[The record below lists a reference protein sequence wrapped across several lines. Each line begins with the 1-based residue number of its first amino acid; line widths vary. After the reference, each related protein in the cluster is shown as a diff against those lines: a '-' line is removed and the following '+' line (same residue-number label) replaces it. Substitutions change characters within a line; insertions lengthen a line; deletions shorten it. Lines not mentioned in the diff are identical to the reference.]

1 MSAPLLSLSLAD
13 EAATMRLAED
23 LAAKLAPGDVIALEG
38 DLGAGKTTL
47 ARALIRAIAD
57 DAALEVPSPTFT
69 LVQTYPGRVA
79 IAHFDLYRISEPDEL
94 EEIGFDEAIET
105 GAVLVEWPE
114 RAAGR
119 LPEDALIIRLAI
131 AGEGRRADLFGGA
144 GWADRLARTIAIRS
158 WLDQAGFPG
167 ATRRHLAGDA
177 SGRSY
182 ERIGGADGI
191 RAVLMDARDRLPGP
205 PVWDGRSYDEVAHRA
220 TTVAPFVAMNEGLR
234 AAGISAP
241 ALLAT
246 DIPSGLLL
254 LEDFGDDF
262 IIHDGEPDPKR
273 WRVAAELLATLH
285 AVPRLDVLPLPGG
298 GSYQIPAFDR
308 DAFLIEVDLMPRWY
322 AREYAGLVLSEVA
335 EESYAAIWTAL
346 HARLQA
352 SEQSWLLR
360 DYHSPNL
367 LWLPERDGIR
377 RIGVL
382 DHQDAMIGAAAYD
395 VAALAQDVRITLSPA
410 FEADV
415 VAAYVA
421 AREAAGPF
429 DRDAFSVAYAISGA
443 QRTTKVLGGFARLAT
458 AFGKPQYL
466 RHIPR
471 VRAYLRRNLAHEVL
485 SDLALWYDRHLPLD
499 E

>member
-1 MSAPLLSLSLAD
+1 MSTPLLSLMLAD
-13 EAATMRLAED
+13 EAATIRLAED

-47 ARALIRAIAD
+47 ARALIRAVAD

-79 IAHFDLYRISEPDEL
+79 IAHFDLYRLGGPDEL

-105 GAVLVEWPE
+105 GAVLIEWPE

-119 LPEDALIIRLAI
+119 LPEHTLTVRLSI
-131 AGEGRRADLFGGA
+131 EGERRRAEIIGG
-144 GWADRLARTIAIRS
+144 GSWPDRLARTAAIRS
-158 WLDQAGFPG
+158 WLDASGFAD

-182 ERIGGADGI
+182 ERIARPDGL

-205 PVWDGRSYDEVAHRA
+205 PVWGGRSYDDVAHRA

-246 DIPSGLLL
+246 DIPQGLLL
-254 LEDFGDDF
+254 LEDLGDDF
-262 IIHDGEPDPKR
+262 IIRDGVPDAER
-273 WRVAAELLATLH
+273 WRVAAELLAALH
-285 AVPRLDVLPLPGG
+285 AVPRPDVLPLPGG
-298 GSYQIPAFDR
+298 DSHHIPPFDR
-308 DAFLIEVDLMPRWY
+308 DAFLIEIDLMPRWY
-322 AREYAGLVLSEVA
+322 AREFAGVALSDEA

-346 HARLQA
+346 HARLRQ

-367 LWLPERDGIR
+367 LWLPDRAGAQ

-382 DHQDAMIGAAAYD
+382 DHQDAMIGASAYD
-395 VAALAQDVRITLSPA
+395 VASLAQDVRVTLSPD
-410 FEADV
+410 FEAEV
-415 VAAYVA
+415 VTAYVA

-429 DRDAFSVAYAISGA
+429 DRTAFAAAYAISGA
-443 QRTTKVLGGFARLAT
+443 QRSTKVLGGFARLAT

-485 SDLALWYDRHLPLD
+485 SDLALWYHRYLPLD